1 MELNRALRPGG
12 FFVWSATPV
21 YRKNEEDSGIW
32 KGRKLFDR
40 SLPQNRLLEFD
51 FNLLCVVVA
60 MSELT
65 KAMCWK
71 LVTIKKDKLNE
82 VGAAIYQKPTTNEC
96 YNKRPQNDPPL
107 CKDSDDQNA
116 AWYCVLTPF
125 LNSLV
130 K

>member
-1 MELNRALRPGG
+1 MVSLSGQPLQSIGRTRKILVYGKVGNFLIALYLKIG
-12 FFVWSATPV
+12 FW
-21 YRKNEEDSGIW
+21 
-32 KGRKLFDR
+32 
-40 SLPQNRLLEFD
+40 
-51 FNLLCVVVA
+51 NLILTFLCVVVA

-116 AWYCVLTPF
+116 AW
-125 LNSLV
+125 
-130 K
+130 